1 MDLDRFVATHRAD
14 WDRLRQLT
22 RRSRLSGEDADEF
35 VDLYGRAS
43 TDLSAVRSE
52 APDPVLVAELSTL
65 VARARGITTGTR
77 RFSTDDIAR
86 YFVEDFDRWKAWS
99 PWEHIDPTMKRTLT
113 GAPRGPGAV
122 YAWQG
127 NADVGQ
133 GRMEVIDYAAPTSV
147 TIKLDF
153 IEPMAT
159 SNVTQ
164 FVLTPNG
171 ETTTVTWHMSG
182 PMPFMSK
189 LISVFTS
196 SSGLFQFSDEK
207 V

>member
-1 MDLDRFVATHRAD
+1 MLKKIGIILLVIALLIVGLAATKPD
-14 WDRLRQLT
+14 TFSVQ
-22 RRSRLSGEDADEF
+22 RSA
-35 VDLYGRAS
+35 
-43 TDLSAVRSE
+43 TIK
-52 APDPVLVAELSTL
+52 APPEKIMPLIS
-65 VARARGITTGTR
+65 
-77 RFSTDDIAR
+77 
-86 YFVEDFDRWKAWS
+86 DFRHWPSWS
-99 PWEHIDPTMKRTLT
+99 PWEKLDPNMQRTLT
-113 GAPRGPGAV
+113 GAPSGKGAV

-127 NADVGQ
+127 NSDVGQ

-171 ETTTVTWHMSG
+171 ETTTVTWLMSG

-196 SSGLFQFSDEK
+196 MDKLVGEPFDKGLAQLKAVAEQ
-207 V
+207 